1 MVAPFTAR
9 GASRTPWSA
18 MSPYIAP
25 VEHPVAPVRDVA
37 DQRGSLVAK
46 LAMET
51 ALDHPLADV
60 SGRRLLPAFGFRGQL
75 FSRRERPS
83 RRGRTARGP
92 SRGCHGRG
100 RGAPDDRAGRRCGA
114 CTDTYEV
121 PPPPWGSTEIPGRA
135 TAVTSDPLG
144 QRCRERWRSRSR
156 RATLSDPGRGDQGV
170 RRVRGEQYRRDRRG
184 RHAGTKPDEPT
195 RRPTMDGG
203 HPALV

>member
-25 VEHPVAPVRDVA
+25 VEHSVAPVRDVA

-60 SGRRLLPAFGFRGQL
+60 SGRRLLPAFGLRGQL
-75 FSRRERPS
+75 FSRRNALAAAAGEQHEGHHEGVTVAAAGP
-83 RRGRTARGP
+83 RTTVPAGVVAPARI
-92 SRGCHGRG
+92 RM
-100 RGAPDDRAGRRCGA
+100 RCL
-114 CTDTYEV
+114 
-121 PPPPWGSTEIPGRA
+121 PPWGSTEIPGRA

-144 QRCRERWRSRSR
+144 RRCRERWRSRSR
-156 RATLSDPGRGDQGV
+156 RATLSDPGRGDQDV
-170 RRVRGEQYRRDRRG
+170 RRVRGEQSRRDRRG
-184 RHAGTKPDEPT
+184 RHAGTEPDEPT